1 MGKPG
6 GACLALG
13 GFKRGGRRHLFVRV
27 VPFLLIFWGVF
38 VGYPLFAK
46 SANDNMKVDRILVE
60 KSKRRLTLFAS
71 KKVLKV
77 YRIALGKNPV
87 GPKVRQGDGKT
98 PEGVYRIDYRNS
110 KSHYYLSL
118 HISYPNAED
127 IQRAKELDV
136 PPGGDIMIHGLK
148 NGFGWLGPLHRLFD
162 WTDGCI
168 AVTNSEIKEIW
179 HLVPDGTLVE
189 IRP

>member
-1 MGKPG
+1 
-6 GACLALG
+6 
-13 GFKRGGRRHLFVRV
+13 VRV

-87 GPKVRQGDGKT
+87 EPKVRQGDGKT